1 VNESVHL
8 GRIAGVRIGAN
19 WSLLVVFWL
28 IAWSL
33 ATTEL
38 PVASPHHSDFAYWVA
53 GVAAAVAFF
62 GCLLAHEL
70 AHAVVARRAG
80 VEVEG
85 IVLWLF
91 GGVSRLKGEAAT
103 PRTELRVALAGPA
116 TSLGLAASFWAITV
130 AAGGGASLLA
140 AVTGW
145 LGWINAIL
153 AVFNL
158 APAFPLDGGRV
169 LRALLW
175 RHHGDKARATASAGR
190 AGEAFGYVLISLG
203 LLEFLAGGGLGGLW
217 LVFLGWFLLLAA
229 RAEAATSAGDAELAG
244 LRISDIMTPNPLVAP
259 AEVSVE
265 RLLDE
270 WVYPSRCST
279 FPLVDAHGRLVG
291 VVTLARVKRVPA
303 PQRQTTQVSEISC
316 PIAEAVICAPG
327 DQLVEVA
334 HRMAESADQ
343 RALVLDGGRLVGI
356 VSPSDVT
363 RAHAHARL
371 RGEPRRPHKEISP

>member
-1 VNESVHL
+1 MNETVHL

-33 ATTEL
+33 AASEL
-38 PVASPHHSDFAYWVA
+38 PAAAPRHSELAYWVA
-53 GVAAAVAFF
+53 GVAAATAFL
-62 GCLLAHEL
+62 GCLLSHEL

-103 PRTELRVALAGPA
+103 PGTELRVALAGPA
-116 TSLGLAASFWAITV
+116 TSLGLAAVFWAITV
-130 AAGGGASLLA
+130 ASGSGVSLLA
-140 AVTGW
+140 AATGW

-175 RHHGDKARATASAGR
+175 QHHGDKARATASAGR
-190 AGEAFGYVLISLG
+190 AGAMFGYLLISLG
-203 LLEFLAGGGLGGLW
+203 LLESLAGGALGGLW

-229 RAEAATSAGDAELAG
+229 RAEAATSADDAELAG
-244 LRISDIMTPNPLVAP
+244 LRVSDVMTPNPLVVPTQAT
-259 AEVSVE
+259 VE

-279 FPLVDAHGRLVG
+279 FPLVDMQGQLIGLV
-291 VVTLARVKRVPA
+291 TQARVKRVPVA
-303 PQRQTTQVSEISC
+303 QRQTTLVNEICC
-316 PIAEAVICAPG
+316 PISEVPICAPS
-327 DQLVEVA
+327 DQLVDVV

-343 RALVLDGGRLVGI
+343 RALVLDDGRLVGI

-371 RGEPRRPHKEISP
+371 RDQPDKPHKEISP